1 MARREALVSVDRDAP
16 RLGEQLVNELRAAL
30 RSGRLS
36 AGTPLP
42 STRDLA
48 ADLGI
53 SRGLVVQAY
62 EQLTAEGLLVSR
74 RGAGTV
80 VTGTAGPQPPAG
92 ASIQASGSDS
102 LRPAAVPPLHPG
114 SPDPALFPRAA
125 WRRAYH
131 EALRDLP
138 DGGLGYGDPTGL
150 PELRAELAAYLGRV
164 RAAMVDASSLVVT
177 TGASQALALL
187 AIALRNAGE
196 TAIGVEDPGSQPIR
210 IHLATHGL
218 RPVPIPVDADGLV
231 VSALASA
238 GVRAVLVTPAHQF
251 PLGHVLAPARRAE
264 LVAWARDVG
273 GLVIED
279 DYDAEFRYDR
289 DPVGTVQFLGPDV
302 VALVGTVS
310 KALAPALRLGWVA
323 PPPTW
328 REQIVALKFA
338 ADGGGPAL
346 EHAAFARFLASGSY
360 DRHLRRSRRIYR
372 QRRDEVVAALAEHL
386 PHARVSGIAAG
397 LHLVVEIP
405 GIDDRDVSEKARAAG
420 LLPMPLTASRAGTS
434 GLPGL
439 LIGYGAHSRDVTSA
453 AIRTLAAL
461 IG

>member
-1 MARREALVSVDRDAP
+1 MAGSEALVSLDRDAP
-16 RLGEQLVNELRAAL
+16 RLGEQLTAELRGAI
-30 RSGRLS
+30 RSGRL
-36 AGTPLP
+36 APGTRLP

-48 ADLGI
+48 TDLKI
-53 SRGLVVQAY
+53 SRGLTVQAY

-74 RGAGTV
+74 RGAGTI
-80 VTGTAGPQPPAG
+80 VTGSG
-92 ASIQASGSDS
+92 APS
-102 LRPAAVPPLHPG
+102 LRVAASRTTDALRTPPIAPLHPG

-125 WRRAYH
+125 WRRAYQ

-138 DGGLGYGDPTGL
+138 DGGLGYGDPDGL
-150 PELRAELAAYLGRV
+150 PELRRELASYLGRV
-164 RAAMVDASSLVVT
+164 RAASVDAASLIVT
-177 TGASQALALL
+177 TGASQAIALL
-187 AIALRNAGE
+187 ATALRQAGE
-196 TAIGVEDPGSQPIR
+196 TAIGVEDPGSEPIR
-210 IHLATHGL
+210 THLATHGL
-218 RPVPIPVDADGLV
+218 QPVPIPIDADGLV
-231 VSALASA
+231 VAELAA
-238 GVRAVLVTPAHQF
+238 ADVRSVIVTPAHQF

-264 LVAWARDVG
+264 LVAWARRVG

-323 PPPTW
+323 PPPAW
-328 REQIVALKFA
+328 RERIAALKFA

-372 QRRDEVVAALAEHL
+372 QRRDEVVVALAEHL
-386 PHARVSGIAAG
+386 PQARVSGIAAG

-405 GIDDRDVSEKARAAG
+405 GIDDRKVTERARAAG
-420 LLPMPLTASRAGTS
+420 LVPMPLTASRAGTS
-434 GLPGL
+434 GTPGL
-439 LIGYGAHSRDVTSA
+439 LIGYGAHSRDVTTA
-453 AIRTLAAL
+453 AIRTLAEL